1 MLGNLT
7 FRGDTLKSQSEY
19 FQYDTLNRVVRVET
33 ATTGGIPG
41 GTPQTGVVTTGYD
54 AKGNITN
61 RSDVGAYS
69 YGGGSAACSAL
80 ADARP
85 LAGLHAVSGIAS
97 AFAGGKNA
105 AYCYDQNGNLLAG
118 DGRTVTW
125 TAYDMVA
132 SVTRGARA
140 VSFDYGP
147 DRSRF
152 KRVDI
157 TPAGITTTVYAGG
170 GATEV
175 ITRPGGG
182 SEMKTYIGDFAVVT
196 TPTTPAG
203 AASVTQYLHRDHLGS
218 VDTITNASGQVVQR
232 MSFDSWGKRR
242 EVSWLTMTDGAIAAF
257 DTTATTTRGFTG
269 HEMIDP
275 VGLVHMNGRVYDP
288 EIGRFLS
295 ADPFVQETGNLQS
308 WNRYS
313 YVLNNPLSFTD
324 PSGFFFSKLFKS
336 IGKALGSAFRAIG
349 AAVKK
354 ILQNPIFRA
363 IINIV
368 GCALPGV
375 GQLACAAITGALT
388 AAAGGSLADSLK
400 AAAFAFVSM
409 GAFKFVGGFTNALS
423 GVGGAILK
431 AGIHGVVG
439 GALSVAQGGSFLQGF
454 AGSAAGALGGYVAGE
469 SGFVGQY
476 GDGDSGNILARALI
490 SGAAGC
496 AGAVISGG
504 KCAEAAVTAAFASLY
519 NGETIAETRRRQ
531 IAETA
536 KSYDGSEDWAQSASK
551 GAHGPGSD
559 KCNLFVYDVLRDVGI
574 SAPSRG
580 WPTSGG
586 PISAGSWANPLNNIE
601 GWVIVDNPQPGDIGA
616 STSRAG
622 IAANKTGVFRGASG
636 HVAVVTGS
644 GLATG
649 TTSTGSIGELPFRR
663 VFVHEVTTF
672 RRYYGR

>member
-1 MLGNLT
+1 M
-7 FRGDTLKSQSEY
+7 
-19 FQYDTLNRVVRVET
+19 VVT
-33 ATTGGIPG
+33 TTGG
-41 GTPQTGVVTTGYD
+41 
-54 AKGNITN
+54 AN
-61 RSDVGAYS
+61 
-69 YGGGSAACSAL
+69 
-80 ADARP
+80 
-85 LAGLHAVSGIAS
+85 
-97 AFAGGKNA
+97 
-105 AYCYDQNGNLLAG
+105 
-118 DGRTVTW
+118 
-125 TAYDMVA
+125 
-132 SVTRGARA
+132 
-140 VSFDYGP
+140 
-147 DRSRF
+147 
-152 KRVDI
+152 
-157 TPAGITTTVYAGG
+157 
-170 GATEV
+170 
-175 ITRPGGG
+175 
-182 SEMKTYIGDFAVVT
+182 
-196 TPTTPAG
+196 PT
-203 AASVTQYLHRDHLGS
+203 SVTQYLHRDHLGTFLALPIHALPRHDGRGRTIGAR
-218 VDTITNASGQVVQR
+218 DTITNAAGQVVQR

-469 SGFVGQY
+469 SGFVGSY
-476 GDGDSGNILARALI
+476 GDGDAGNSLGRALI

-519 NGETIAETRRRQ
+519 NGDRGRLV
-531 IAETA
+531 
-536 KSYDGSEDWAQSASK
+536 GSIGGGYGGAAAGGGLATLCGIVTGGACAVAGPYLVTGGAWAGRALG
-551 GAHGPGSD
+551 GA
-559 KCNLFVYDVLRDVGI
+559 
-574 SAPSRG
+574 
-580 WPTSGG
+580 
-586 PISAGSWANPLNNIE
+586 AGSWAEDWLMSVPDGDRPTLTHNQKHHQNSNSPEPPDVEELYNSAIRDKKGVQWSMDKDGTLHRFSGPRNGQTHWNGSTAGNNPIALNHIPPA
-601 GWVIVDNPQPGDIGA
+601 IKKIF
-616 STSRAG
+616 G
-622 IAANKTGVFRGASG
+622 IKG
-636 HVAVVTGS
+636 
-644 GLATG
+644 
-649 TTSTGSIGELPFRR
+649 
-663 VFVHEVTTF
+663 
-672 RRYYGR
+672 